1 MKTSLLLF
9 VGALAGTL
17 LLPTQGLAS
26 PGGFSGRLTPYRSY
40 AADGISEFHLD
51 SVPYGGP
58 RKWSFGGYADLQ
70 RRRVELDGPGS
81 TEVDFDAES
90 FMLTLGYDVVPPVT
104 LLAGIGSSDP
114 DLGATDYGSGAVAL
128 FGARVRLLDYFVF
141 DPMKLSDVYWLRLDA
156 VMHYQRSETD
166 RGNRDLEWDEWRAAL
181 TANFVSRP
189 MQLRYFDSVGLYFGP
204 VASYLTLRE
213 TNPRNRWEGKDNIG
227 MVAGIF
233 VNPSRHTMLKVEL
246 NRFERNSF
254 NLSAGFHF

>member
-1 MKTSLLLF
+1 MKTPVLLF
-9 VGALAGTL
+9 VGALAGTM

-70 RRRVELDGPGS
+70 RRRVDLEGS
-81 TEVDFDAES
+81 GRQEADFDAETV
-90 FMLTLGYDVVPPVT
+90 MLTIGYDILPPVT

-114 DLGATDYGSGAVAL
+114 EVGDTDYSSGATAL
-128 FGARVRLLDYFVF
+128 FAARVRLLDYFVF
-141 DPMKLSDVYWLRLDA
+141 DPMKLSDVYWLRIDS
-156 VMHYQRSETD
+156 VVHYQRSETD

-204 VASYLTLRE
+204 AFSYLKLRE
-213 TNPRNRWEGKDNIG
+213 TNPRIRREGKDNVG
-227 MVAGIF
+227 LVAGIF
-233 VNPSRHTMLKVEL
+233 VNPSQHTMLKVEL

-254 NLSAGFHF
+254 NISAGFHF